1 MTVTFFS
8 RIWWSVA
15 FDPEDQSSSGSGYL
29 DMINQGGNITGLAT
43 LPQYFFIFQE
53 NQYNVYSYQ
62 TGSTPLNFIRSIK
75 YGCNYQKTIQEVT
88 KNGQQYLIYLA
99 NNGDV
104 RVTNGPTYDESISDN
119 ISTIVHGLL
128 NNRSVKDYYSTTPNC
143 VPNAHVDSK
152 NKIYRLFYAGSS
164 SNTNKCLNYHYDKG
178 IWTSGSS
185 EAYNDSYS
193 LIGYKTNLAVMGNSD
208 AGGVTYELTSTMGT
222 SDVGTLDFGWISTD
236 SANKKVKVHNIIL
249 WAHAHSACSTTLTI
263 TVYNDPSNHTA
274 VKTETRTLAY
284 NSTADNL
291 QKIIFNLGGVL
302 GDYVRLVLTDSGTT
316 SDYSIDKAIINFD
329 AVDSS
334 N

>member
-1 MTVTFFS
+1 
-8 RIWWSVA
+8 
-15 FDPEDQSSSGSGYL
+15 
-29 DMINQGGNITGLAT
+29 
-43 LPQYFFIFQE
+43 
-53 NQYNVYSYQ
+53 
-62 TGSTPLNFIRSIK
+62 
-75 YGCNYQKTIQEVT
+75 
-88 KNGQQYLIYLA
+88 
-99 NNGDV
+99 
-104 RVTNGPTYDESISDN
+104 
-119 ISTIVHGLL
+119 
-128 NNRSVKDYYSTTPNC
+128 
-143 VPNAHVDSK
+143 
-152 NKIYRLFYAGSS
+152 
-164 SNTNKCLNYHYDKG
+164 
-178 IWTSGSS
+178 
-185 EAYNDSYS
+185 
-193 LIGYKTNLAVMGNSD
+193 MGNSD

-291 QKIIFNLGGVL
+291 QKVIFNLGGVL